1 MKVKPHW
8 QILSSL
14 ILATITGLIFR
25 NLAANG
31 GQSEGFAN
39 GVVSFSADVG
49 KLFLNLL
56 KMIIVPLI
64 VSSVISGITSLH
76 GMKGFGRLLGKT
88 AGFYALTS
96 LLAICLGLIL
106 VNVIQPGL

>member
-1 MKVKPHW
+1 MKIKPHW
-8 QILSSL
+8 QILVSL

-25 NLAANG
+25 NVAANG
-31 GQSEGFAN
+31 GGSEGFAN
-39 GVVSFSADVG
+39 SVVSFSADIG

-88 AGFYALTS
+88 AGS
-96 LLAICLGLIL
+96 
-106 VNVIQPGL
+106 

>member
-8 QILSSL
+8 QILISL

-31 GQSEGFAN
+31 GGGEDFVN
-39 GVVSFSADVG
+39 GAVSFSADVG

-56 KMIIVPLI
+56 KMIIVPLV

-76 GMKGFGRLLGKT
+76 GMEGFGRLLGKT